1 MKQIGKSNSRHA
13 QVYLNSAYD
22 VVAQNGIIMGSV
34 RYAFVNGDG
43 LWCIAITGHNSLP
56 YYGESMH
63 EIESLFDLREGEPS
77 WTTPVAQRSN
87 VESYEQLGEFL
98 AANPEPNICEDF
110 LAMDALMSEP
120 ALSLPLLTEQEPAM
134 KS

>member
-1 MKQIGKSNSRHA
+1 MRQIGKTNSHHA
-13 QVYLNSAYD
+13 QVYLNAAYD

-43 LWCIAITGHNSLP
+43 VWCIAITGHNGMP

-63 EIESLFDLREGEPS
+63 ETESLFDLREGEPP
-77 WTTPVAQRSN
+77 WTMPVAQPAPAS
-87 VESYEQLGEFL
+87 
-98 AANPEPNICEDF
+98 AADLEAIWKQAEIEGIANYCEDF

-120 ALSLPLLTEQEPAM
+120 ELSLPLLTKENP
-134 KS
+134 S

>member
-13 QVYLNSAYD
+13 QVYLNRAYD

-43 LWCIAITGHNSLP
+43 LWCIAITGHNGLP

-63 EIESLFDLREGEPS
+63 EMESLFDLREGEPP
-77 WTTPVAQRSN
+77 WTMPVAKT
-87 VESYEQLGEFL
+87 
-98 AANPEPNICEDF
+98 AAEASFRAPLLDDI
-110 LAMDALMSEP
+110 LAMDALMAEP
-120 ALSLPLLTEQEPAM
+120 SPSPFQLCHDKENPP
-134 KS
+134 